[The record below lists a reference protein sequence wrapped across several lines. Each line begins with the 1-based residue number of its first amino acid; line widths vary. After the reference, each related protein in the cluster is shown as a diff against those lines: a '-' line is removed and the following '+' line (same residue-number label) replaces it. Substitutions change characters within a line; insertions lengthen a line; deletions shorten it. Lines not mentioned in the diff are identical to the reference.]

1 MQTLRRTAAV
11 LIFPAIAWLGGAC
24 EDTPTEAPPR
34 PVATVGGPTC
44 DVPADY
50 ATIQLAV
57 NDPGCTTIDVA
68 PGLYPETVTIP
79 RTVTLNGAQANM
91 DARTRAVPVTSE
103 SVVGAPDGAFQIE
116 GDKVVING
124 FTIQGVVSNP
134 SAPPFTG
141 LGAGI
146 WTNPGFS
153 GTQGGHQIIYNIIQG
168 NIVGIYLNNTC
179 TFATLV
185 QFNAIRDNVVL
196 GPASG
201 NGIYSDL
208 GLCKASID
216 KNRFSGNTSGSV
228 LVLGPP
234 VSGVASD
241 ITVTNNELVAPT
253 PESISFLGVS
263 NSTIS
268 SNVSTGSTN
277 DGTIN
282 LFGNNSQVM
291 VTSNTLLNGVRAI
304 VVSDPFFVGINTD
317 ITAHQNCIKGNS
329 LAGMEVDPSAYPTT
343 PQLNAENNWWG
354 MPSGPMEFPR
364 NTGGTGDK
372 IIDLDQNVDFTP
384 WLTSPP
390 PSPCPAAPPP
400 PNTPGKATG
409 GGQIDGDPLFALD
422 GVLLSLPALVPSLA
436 DPKSQATFGFVATCC
451 AARGNLDYN
460 DHPMDVRI
468 KAQSV
473 DGLSISSP
481 GASCTATP
489 GSKHATFRGMASVIR
504 STGTTTEPFTVDVDD
519 CGEPGTGDSFSIKT
533 TTYSNGPSPLIGGNI
548 QIH

>member
-1 MQTLRRTAAV
+1 
-11 LIFPAIAWLGGAC
+11 
-24 EDTPTEAPPR
+24 
-34 PVATVGGPTC
+34 
-44 DVPADY
+44 
-50 ATIQLAV
+50 
-57 NDPGCTTIDVA
+57 
-68 PGLYPETVTIP
+68 
-79 RTVTLNGAQANM
+79 M

-451 AARGNLDYN
+451 TARGNLDYN